1 MPKTLAL
8 LRGVNVAGHTVK
20 MERLRELF
28 EQMGCTGVS
37 THIQSGNVLF
47 DGTEEPAD
55 ALAARLSAGLGE
67 AFGFEVPVMVLATA
81 ELEGILHACPFAGR
95 ELAEG
100 ERLYVTVL
108 MRQPT
113 TEAATCLAADP
124 RSTDEF
130 AIAGQAAWVLCRG
143 GYHKTAYSNAFFE
156 KKLKMRATTRNL
168 EVMTKL
174 LELAQA

>member
-1 MPKTLAL
+1 MLKTLAL
-8 LRGVNVAGHTVK
+8 LRGVNVGGHTVK

-47 DGTEEPAD
+47 DATGEQEGI
-55 ALAARLSAGLGE
+55 LANRLSTGLQ
-67 AFGFEVPVMVLATA
+67 AALGFEVPVMVLSAQ
-81 ELEGILHACPFAGR
+81 ELAGILDANPFARR

-108 MRQPT
+108 ERNPSAEVVAGLT
-113 TEAATCLAADP
+113 ADP

-130 AIAGQAAWVLCRG
+130 AVAGRAAWVLCRG
-143 GYHKTAYSNAFFE
+143 GYHKTAYSNGFFE

-168 EVMTKL
+168 EVMEKL
-174 LELAQA
+174 LELARA